1 MKKIKAKDIIVPA
14 AALLVICFVAAIL
27 LALTNNVTKGKIAQN
42 AVDTENASRQLV
54 LSAATDFSKAETYAD
69 TEITYCKGTD
79 ASGNLVGYIFTS
91 AAKGY
96 GGDVK
101 VMVGFD
107 TNGEIIG
114 FEILDCSNETPGLGQ
129 NSKKLEFKERFI
141 GKSGELTVNKNSNEG
156 QNVQAITA
164 ATITSTAVVNAVN
177 LAVNAFNE
185 IAGGV
190 SNG

>member
-1 MKKIKAKDIIVPA
+1 MKKMKAKDIMVPA
-14 AALLVICFVAAIL
+14 AALLIICLVAAVL

-42 AVDTENASRQLV
+42 AIDTENASRQLV
-54 LSAATDFSKAETYAD
+54 LSAATDFSEAETYAD
-69 TEITYCKGTD
+69 TALTYCKGTD
-79 ASGNLVGYIFTS
+79 AEGNLVGYIFTS

-101 VMVGFD
+101 VMIGFD

-129 NSKKLEFKERFI
+129 NSKKPEFKERFI

-156 QNVQAITA
+156 QNIQAITA

-177 LAVNAFNE
+177 AAVNAFNE
-185 IAGGV
+185 IAGGA

>member
-1 MKKIKAKDIIVPA
+1 MKKIKAKDIIIPA
-14 AALLVICFVAAIL
+14 VALLAICFVAAVL

-42 AVDTENASRQLV
+42 AIDTENSSRQLV
-54 LSAATDFSKAETYAD
+54 LSQASNFSDAESYGETN
-69 TEITYCKGTD
+69 ITYCKGTD
-79 ASGNLVGYIFTS
+79 KNGELVGYIFTS

-101 VMVGFD
+101 VMIGLD
-107 TNGEIIG
+107 LKGEIIG

-129 NSKKLEFKERFI
+129 NSKKPEFKERFI

-177 LAVNAFNE
+177 AAVKAFNE
-185 IAGGV
+185 ITGGAV
-190 SNG
+190 NG

>member
-1 MKKIKAKDIIVPA
+1 MKNIKAKDIALPA
-14 AALLVICFVAAIL
+14 VALLVICLVASVL

-42 AVDTENASRQLV
+42 AVDTENASRKLV
-54 LSAATDFSKAETYAD
+54 LSAAANFSEAEAVSD
-69 TEITYCKGTD
+69 TNMTYCKGSNE
-79 ASGNLVGYIFTS
+79 SGDLVGYIFTT

-129 NSKKLEFKERFI
+129 NSKKPEFKERFI
-141 GKSGELTVNKNSNEG
+141 GKSGELVVNKNSNEG
-156 QNVQAITA
+156 QNIQAITA

-177 LAVNAFNE
+177 AAVNAFNE
-185 IAGGV
+185 IAGGA

>member
-1 MKKIKAKDIIVPA
+1 MKKIKAKDIIIPA

-27 LALTNNVTKGKIAQN
+27 LALTNNVTKSKIAQN
-42 AVDTENASRQLV
+42 AIDTENASRQLV
-54 LSAATDFSKAETYAD
+54 LSAATDFSDAETYQD
-69 TEITYCKGTD
+69 TAITYCKGTD

-101 VMVGFD
+101 IMVGFD

-129 NSKKLEFKERFI
+129 NSKKPEFKERFI

-177 LAVNAFNE
+177 SAVNAFNE